1 MYSTKPNKEVK
12 VKKQKKKKKGEAND
26 FPLKR
31 LEIGYDKV
39 QGSKFI
45 AI

>member
-12 VKKQKKKKKGEAND
+12 VKKKKGEAND